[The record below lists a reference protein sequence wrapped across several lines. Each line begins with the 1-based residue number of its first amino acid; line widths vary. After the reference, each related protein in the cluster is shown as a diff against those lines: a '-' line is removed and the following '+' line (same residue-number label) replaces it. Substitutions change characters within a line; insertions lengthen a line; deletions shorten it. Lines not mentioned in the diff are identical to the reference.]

1 MKKHILVNNKKEIF
15 ERSQHIQIEFKLKGE
30 YAWKWLDFF
39 QACEYDENTNI
50 LGVNYVAY
58 GIVKTRQW
66 LNCPAVP
73 YIEAFTDKENLEIQQ
88 DLQKRLCV
96 SEMKRLI
103 RAKQEIRFHNT
114 EYGIEGA
121 GKNIREA
128 IETFIDNAVKS
139 FVEDDIDPR
148 GVKEEDRKISFYN
161 VEDCEVY
168 LPKKYVDKIWDE
180 IECTVIDKINRRN
193 EDDEDSV
200 INFFYKNQ
208 DEATKAERIW
218 EINEGR

>member
-30 YAWKWLDFF
+30 YAWKWLNFF

-58 GIVKTRQW
+58 GIAKTRQW

-73 YIEAFTDKENLEIQQ
+73 YIEAFTDKENLEMQQ
-88 DLQKRLCV
+88 ELQKRLCV

-103 RAKQEIRFHNT
+103 KANQEIRFHNT

-128 IETFIDNAVKS
+128 IETFIKNAVKS

-148 GVKEEDRKISFYN
+148 GDKEQYREIYFHN
-161 VEDCEVY
+161 MEHCGVY

-180 IECTVIDKINRRN
+180 IENRLGEDVKI
-193 EDDEDSV
+193 
-200 INFFYKNQ
+200 
-208 DEATKAERIW
+208 DEATKAEKLW
-218 EINEGR
+218 EMNEGR

>member
-1 MKKHILVNNKKEIF
+1 MKTHILVNNKKEIF
-15 ERSQHIQIEFKLKGE
+15 ERSKHMQIQFTLKGE

-39 QACEYDENTNI
+39 QACKYDDQTNI

-58 GIVKTRQW
+58 GIAKTRQW
-66 LNCPAVP
+66 LNSSAVP

-103 RAKQEIRFHNT
+103 KANQEIRFHNK

-121 GKNIREA
+121 GKSLGEA

-139 FVEDDIDPR
+139 FVEDDIDPLSD
-148 GVKEEDRKISFYN
+148 KEDYREIYFYN
-161 VEDCEVY
+161 VDDCEVY
-168 LPKKYVDKIWDE
+168 LPEKYVNKIWDDNFYDE
-180 IECTVIDKINRRN
+180 ISNILREERKI
-193 EDDEDSV
+193 
-200 INFFYKNQ
+200 
-208 DEATKAERIW
+208 DEATKAEKVW
-218 EINEGR
+218 EMKEER

>member
-208 DEATKAERIW
+208 DEATE
-218 EINEGR
+218 

>member
-15 ERSQHIQIEFKLKGE
+15 ERNNNFNDRINRDWTLVKNL
-30 YAWKWLDFF
+30 F
-39 QACEYDENTNI
+39 QACDYDAQTNI

-58 GIVKTRQW
+58 AIAKNRQW
-66 LNCPAVP
+66 LNSPAVP
-73 YIEAFTDKENLEIQQ
+73 YIEAFTDKENLEMQQ
-88 DLQKRLCV
+88 ELQKRLCV

-139 FVEDDIDPR
+139 FVEDDIDPLSD
-148 GVKEEDRKISFYN
+148 KEEYREIYFHN
-161 VEDCEVY
+161 VENCEIY
-168 LPKKYVDKIWDE
+168 LPKKYVDKIWDDNFYDE
-180 IECTVIDKINRRN
+180 ISNILREERKI
-193 EDDEDSV
+193 
-200 INFFYKNQ
+200 
-208 DEATKAERIW
+208 DEATKAEKLW
-218 EINEGR
+218 